1 MSSPAA
7 SPPFAVVL
15 TAAGES
21 TRMGQPKQFLDWHGV
36 PLIQYQVRQL
46 QETTAAE
53 IVVVLGHEAERIR
66 PLVTQVQDSRVCIVL
81 NDEYRQ
87 GKTTSIKAGL
97 GALVGNPVAVM
108 LLAVDQPRPAV
119 VLQRLIEGHRNGGNL
134 ISVPSH
140 HGKHGHP
147 PIFSTVL
154 LPELLAIT
162 EEDSGLL
169 RVVDGHRSEVRE
181 IAFEEAI
188 VLTNINTPEDYDR
201 ALQLS
206 RYGR

>member
-1 MSSPAA
+1 MSTPAA

-21 TRMGQPKQFLDWHGV
+21 TRMGQPKQLLDWHGA

-46 QETTAAE
+46 QETTAGE

-66 PLVTQVQDSRVCIVL
+66 PLVAQVQDSRVRIVIN
-81 NDEYRQ
+81 NDYPQ

-97 GALVGNPVAVM
+97 DALEGNPDTVM
-108 LLAVDQPRPAV
+108 LLAVDQPRPAD
-119 VLQRLIEGHRNGGNL
+119 VLQRLIEEHHDGGNL

-140 HGKHGHP
+140 QGKHGHP

-162 EEDSGLL
+162 EEDRGLL
-169 RVVDGHRSEVRE
+169 RVVEGHRGEVRK
-181 IAFEEAI
+181 IAFKEAI
-188 VLTNINTPEDYDR
+188 VLTNLNTPEDYNQ
-201 ALQLS
+201 ALELS
-206 RYGR
+206 H